1 MYHTIIIYIGKGE
14 YPPLKCLHMCMWIC
28 VDSYVEN
35 AHTYIMKSTAF
46 SYAMHNIEFRSWR
59 NNIRSKVTQPNQLE
73 IYQTICI
80 MESELDEEAF
90 KNMLDSFIQHW
101 EKIEP
106 GFIKYFQDNY
116 YNRCGKKFTI
126 IIIHIHNVL

>member
-1 MYHTIIIYIGKGE
+1 
-14 YPPLKCLHMCMWIC
+14 MWMC
-28 VDSYVEN
+28 VDSYVMYVHEC
-35 AHTYIMKSTAF
+35 TYHMQSTAY
-46 SYAMHNIEFRSWR
+46 YAMHNIEFRSWR
-59 NNIRSKVTQPNQLE
+59 NNIRSKVTQSNQLE

-90 KNMLDSFIQHW
+90 KNMLDSFIKHW

-126 IIIHIHNVL
+126 IIIYIHIHNELQYIVGTYILRMYIPFIY